1 MLAVVVVLLL
11 VCIKGQ
17 KGGISHRGQGGKGS
31 HRVTGRGASL
41 YFEVVYFL
49 ALVAAA

>member
-1 MLAVVVVLLL
+1 MLVVVVVLLL

-31 HRVTGRGASL
+31 RRVTGKEGLLSTMNQCVSWR
-41 YFEVVYFL
+41 
-49 ALVAAA
+49 